1 MLNTNVWVLTNK
13 YCSHCSAVVA
23 VLPVSSLVVHPVVSS
38 ISSTH
43 QGHQCNNA
51 TLQWRLVTL
60 ERQQTKSLQALMD
73 WRIPIN
79 LWPDRTD
86 QPGQRRKATLA
97 LSTNEISALHSP
109 LSAVLSTDCIT
120 SSISNVIPTLP
131 SLPCDDLEFDNSHR
145 FARESWN
152 FFSQIRSC
160 NNRQSC
166 NCVDNNLHECKSS
179 LQKLILR

>member
-1 MLNTNVWVLTNK
+1 MFEFWPTNTAAT
-13 YCSHCSAVVA
+13 A
-23 VLPVSSLVVHPVVSS
+23 VLQWLCCLCLVWLC
-38 ISSTH
+38 ILLLARYH
-43 QGHQCNNA
+43 QPTRAINV
-51 TLQWRLVTL
+51 TTPPLQWRLVTL

-97 LSTNEISALHSP
+97 LSTNEISALHSQ